1 MPGPLYGITL
11 PSYTASR
18 HWQAA
23 AFCWRL
29 YCRWNRALANA
40 LSLPNKNHKC
50 TGSGQEHVAA
60 LANGCWQDA
69 SAKEKSKNPKGGGG
83 DLNLSKNLWAENPEP
98 ASGGRKGT
106 TRAQQDKR
114 SFSFFQQQH
123 HTSLW
128 VSMLL

>member
-1 MPGPLYGITL
+1 MHGVGTRTRRRFSKWL
-11 PSYTASR
+11 
-18 HWQAA
+18 
-23 AFCWRL
+23 
-29 YCRWNRALANA
+29 LARR
-40 LSLPNKNHKC
+40 KR
-50 TGSGQEHVAA
+50 QREE
-60 LANGCWQDA
+60 Q
-69 SAKEKSKNPKGGGG
+69 KSQGWGG